1 MKYLSIL
8 ALSLACMTTIEA
20 KEQQPKIL
28 KKLSKEMSTEKLHKL
43 AEDIS
48 NSEDLTDAQKACL
61 IEVIDAVQE

>member
-8 ALSLACMTTIEA
+8 ALSLACMTSIEA